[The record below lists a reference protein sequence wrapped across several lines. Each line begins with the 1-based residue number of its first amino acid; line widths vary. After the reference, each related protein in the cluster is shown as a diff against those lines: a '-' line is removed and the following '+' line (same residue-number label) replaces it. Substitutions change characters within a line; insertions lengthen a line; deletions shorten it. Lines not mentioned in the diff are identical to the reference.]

1 MISFIYNS
9 FGILMFV
16 WYGGYRWAILGNE
29 LGKQLATEVFKL
41 NWWFAPINMLTSFL
55 SIIFIIPTLF
65 NKRLSRFL
73 YYIAIFL
80 LFRNLFYTIEDI
92 IDYPSNH
99 ALQLFYIAID
109 LMMAIYTAMYLVKY
123 WQSRN

>member
-1 MISFIYNS
+1 
-9 FGILMFV
+9 MFV

-29 LGKQLATEVFKL
+29 SGKQLATEVFKL
-41 NWWFAPINMLTSFL
+41 NWWFAPINMLTAFL

-65 NKRLSRFL
+65 NKSLSQFL

-109 LMMAIYTAMYLVKY
+109 LMMAIYTVMYLVKY
-123 WQSRN
+123 WQSKG